1 MGKPG
6 VYRMKNRKSWYRMWK
21 ILSFAFSLFLQ
32 VYWFRIRKKS
42 DTQWET
48 LWEKLGRQFR
58 QTLFE
63 LEGVLIK
70 VGQLLSI
77 REDLLPKSFINQIQ
91 DLVDQVPPSPWED
104 IQRVLENE
112 WESPID
118 EVLLSIETKAVA
130 SASIGEVYRGKLKN
144 GTNVAI
150 KVQRPSIPSIMRTD
164 FRSLAIIIWFA
175 QYFAPIPKGFINF
188 KMLFTEL
195 KSVIGRELD
204 FNKELATMMHFQQ
217 RFASIHQLKIP
228 TAYPEISTSQ
238 VLVMEWI
245 DGARITDS
253 AFLMTNQIDK
263 GALAE
268 RLVRIFL
275 PQWLE
280 AGLFHADPHAG
291 NVLVKEDGTIVLLD
305 FGMIGEISRKD
316 AANFQHLMQALLLK
330 NYAQA
335 AETLK
340 NLGFLLPGA
349 DLKIIENVL
358 KEVLQLDL
366 NQVKEMDL
374 FAVKKEM
381 NDMIKLL
388 PIQVPTRFIFLGR
401 SFVTIEGM
409 LLTINPD
416 KEMLDIM
423 KPVFSDW
430 LKQGSSNNWKSIL
443 QWLNALPIFKIFH
456 SLQDLIETPQRLII
470 QKEAMQQRDF
480 LFSIYE
486 NQKKQTFIVS
496 VLSLFGLFC
505 AMYMQYQLL
514 INASAGILSI
524 SILLYVASSWKQR
537 KWLKQIHRKML

>member
-1 MGKPG
+1 
-6 VYRMKNRKSWYRMWK
+6 MWK
-21 ILSFAFSLFLQ
+21 ILSFAFSMFLQ
-32 VYWFRIRKKS
+32 VYWYRFRKKS
-42 DTQWET
+42 DTQWEL

-77 REDLLPKSFINQIQ
+77 REDLLPKSFISQIQ

-104 IQRVLENE
+104 IQCVLEKE
-112 WESPID
+112 WGKPID
-118 EVLLSIETKAVA
+118 NVLLSIETTAVA
-130 SASIGEVYRGKLKN
+130 SASIGEVYRGKLKD

-164 FRSLAIIIWFA
+164 FRSLAVIIWFA
-175 QYFAPIPKGFINF
+175 QYFAPIPKEFINF
-188 KMLFTEL
+188 RMLFNEL

-204 FNKELATMMHFQQ
+204 FKKELATMKHFRE
-217 RFASIHQLKIP
+217 RFESIQKLTIP
-228 TAYPEISTSQ
+228 TAYSDMSTSQ

-253 AFLMTNQIDK
+253 VFLSTNQIDK
-263 GALAE
+263 EALSK
-268 RLVRIFL
+268 RLMHVFL

-280 AGLFHADPHAG
+280 AGIFHADPHAG
-291 NVLVKEDGTIVLLD
+291 NVLVKADGTIVLLD
-305 FGMIGEISRKD
+305 FGMVGEISRKD
-316 AANFQHLMQALLLK
+316 AANFQNLMQAIFLK

-349 DLKIIENVL
+349 DLKIIENLL
-358 KEVLQLDL
+358 KEVLLLD
-366 NQVKEMDL
+366 VSKIKEMDL

-381 NDMIKLL
+381 NDIIKLL
-388 PIQVPTRFIFLGR
+388 PIQIPTRFIFLGR
-401 SFVTIEGM
+401 SFVTIEGI

-416 KEMLDIM
+416 KEMLDII

-430 LKQGSSNNWKSIL
+430 VKQGSSNNWKSIL

-456 SLQDLIETPQRLII
+456 SLQDLVETPQRILI
-470 QKEAMQQRDF
+470 QKETLQHRDF
-480 LFSIYE
+480 VFSVYE
-486 NQKKQTFIVS
+486 NQKRHIF
-496 VLSLFGLFC
+496 
-505 AMYMQYQLL
+505 
-514 INASAGILSI
+514 ILSI
-524 SILLYVASSWKQR
+524 LAFVGIFCGLYLQWAILYKTSALLLSLSILFYIVSSWKQR
-537 KWLKQIHRKML
+537 NWLKRMNKNRI

>member
-1 MGKPG
+1 
-6 VYRMKNRKSWYRMWK
+6 MKNRKSWFRMWK
-21 ILSFAFSLFLQ
+21 ILSFALSMLLQ

-42 DTQWET
+42 DTQWAL

-77 REDLLPKSFINQIQ
+77 REDLLPKSFISQIQ

-104 IQRVLENE
+104 IQHVLEKE
-112 WESPID
+112 WGKPID
-118 EVLLSIETKAVA
+118 HILLSIDKTAVA
-130 SASIGEVYRGKLKN
+130 SASIGEVYRGKLKD
-144 GTNVAI
+144 GTDVAI
-150 KVQRPSIPSIMRTD
+150 KVQRPTIPAIMRTD

-188 KMLFTEL
+188 KKLFNEL
-195 KSVIGRELD
+195 KYVIGRELD
-204 FNKELATMMHFQQ
+204 FKKELDVMQHFKQ
-217 RFASIHQLKIP
+217 RFASIQQLTIP
-228 TAYPEISTSQ
+228 SAYPDISTAH

-253 AFLMTNQIDK
+253 KFLTTNHIDNE
-263 GALAE
+263 ALAQ
-268 RLVRIFL
+268 RLLRIFL

-280 AGLFHADPHAG
+280 AGVFHADPHAG
-291 NVLVKEDGTIVLLD
+291 NVLIKADGTIVLLD
-305 FGMIGEISRKD
+305 FGMVGEISRKD
-316 AANFQHLMQALLLK
+316 ATNFQLFIQAVFLN

-358 KEVLQLDL
+358 KEVLQLDVDK
-366 NQVKEMDL
+366 VKEIDL
-374 FAVKKEM
+374 FALKKEM
-381 NDMIKLL
+381 NDIIKLL

-416 KEMLDIM
+416 KEIVDIM

-430 LKQGSSNNWKSIL
+430 VKEGNATSWTSAL
-443 QWLNALPIFKIFH
+443 QWLNALPIFKTFH
-456 SLQDLIETPQRLII
+456 TVQELLETPQRLVI
-470 QKEAMQQRDF
+470 QKETLQQRDF
-480 LFSIYE
+480 IFAIYE
-486 NQKKQTFIVS
+486 NQKKHTFLLS
-496 VLSLFGLFC
+496 VLALGCFFISTYLHY
-505 AMYMQYQLL
+505 ALL
-514 INASAGILSI
+514 INVSIGLFSLSI
-524 SILLYVASSWKQR
+524 IFYTVISWKQK
-537 KWLKQIHRKML
+537 KWLKQLHRKML

>member
-1 MGKPG
+1 
-6 VYRMKNRKSWYRMWK
+6 MKNRKSWFRMWK
-21 ILSFAFSLFLQ
+21 ILSFAFSMFLQ
-32 VYWFRIRKKS
+32 VYWYRFRKKS
-42 DTQWET
+42 DTQWEL

-77 REDLLPKSFINQIQ
+77 REDLLPKSFISQIQ

-104 IQRVLENE
+104 IQCVLEKE
-112 WESPID
+112 WGKPID
-118 EVLLSIETKAVA
+118 NVLLSIETTAVA
-130 SASIGEVYRGKLKN
+130 SASIGEVYRGKLKD

-150 KVQRPSIPSIMRTD
+150 KVQRPSIPSIMRID

-175 QYFAPIPKGFINF
+175 QYFAPIPKEFINF
-188 KMLFTEL
+188 RMLFNEL

-204 FNKELATMMHFQQ
+204 FKKELATMKHFRE
-217 RFASIHQLKIP
+217 RFESIQKLTIP
-228 TAYPEISTSQ
+228 TAYPDMSTSQ

-253 AFLMTNQIDK
+253 VFLSTNQIDK
-263 GALAE
+263 EALSK
-268 RLVRIFL
+268 RLMHVFL

-280 AGLFHADPHAG
+280 AGIFHADPHAG
-291 NVLVKEDGTIVLLD
+291 NVLVKADGTIVLLD
-305 FGMIGEISRKD
+305 FGMVGEISRKD
-316 AANFQHLMQALLLK
+316 AANFQNLMQAIFLK

-349 DLKIIENVL
+349 DLKIIENLL
-358 KEVLQLDL
+358 KEVLLLD
-366 NQVKEMDL
+366 VSKIKEMDL

-381 NDMIKLL
+381 NDIIKLL
-388 PIQVPTRFIFLGR
+388 PIQIPTRFIFLGR
-401 SFVTIEGM
+401 SFVTIEGI

-416 KEMLDIM
+416 KEMLDII

-430 LKQGSSNNWKSIL
+430 VKHGSSNNWKSIL

-456 SLQDLIETPQRLII
+456 SLQDLVETPQRILI
-470 QKEAMQQRDF
+470 QKETLQHRDF
-480 LFSIYE
+480 VFSIYE
-486 NQKKQTFIVS
+486 NQKRHIF
-496 VLSLFGLFC
+496 
-505 AMYMQYQLL
+505 
-514 INASAGILSI
+514 ILSI
-524 SILLYVASSWKQR
+524 LAFVGIFCGLYLQWAILYKTSALLLSLSILFYIVSSWKQR
-537 KWLKQIHRKML
+537 NWLKRMNKNRI